1 MKTKKKVKKD
11 YFEFESILSCKIPS
25 SHAEVK
31 KYYSAKKAEGGAIFL
46 AYYCSN
52 IK

>member
-31 KYYSAKKAEGGAIFL
+31 NITAPKGGRGAIFWP
-46 AYYCSN
+46 
-52 IK
+52 IIVVT